1 MAMSRRTTRINSL
14 PFARVC
20 NKRAHQ
26 LNLKI
31 VFYDTDHSHAELKI
45 RLKQDGISQSEF
57 FRSVMTGYI
66 KKDADVLAFVGKIKA
81 SKKVGKKVKK
91 KEIRKSNEL
100 IKKGS
105 ETMNKLGLA
114 ETEIENIFDILE
126 KANPDL

>member
-1 MAMSRRTTRINSL
+1 MSAKKNT
-14 PFARVC
+14 
-20 NKRAHQ
+20 K
-26 LNLKI
+26 KI

-66 KKDADVLAFVGKIKA
+66 KKDADVLAFVDKIKA
-81 SKKVGKKVKK
+81 SKKVGKKIVKK
-91 KEIRKSNEL
+91 KEIRKSSEL
-100 IKKGS
+100 IKKGN

>member
-1 MAMSRRTTRINSL
+1 MSTKKST
-14 PFARVC
+14 
-20 NKRAHQ
+20 K
-26 LNLKI
+26 KI

-66 KKDADVLAFVGKIKA
+66 KKDADVLAFVDKIKA

>member
-1 MAMSRRTTRINSL
+1 MPAKTNT
-14 PFARVC
+14 
-20 NKRAHQ
+20 K
-26 LNLKI
+26 KI
-31 VFYDTDHSHAELKI
+31 VFYDTDHSHAELKV

-66 KKDADVLAFVGKIKA
+66 KKDADVLAFVDKIKA

-91 KEIRKSNEL
+91 KEIRKSSEL
-100 IKKGS
+100 IKKGN

>member
-1 MAMSRRTTRINSL
+1 MSSKTST
-14 PFARVC
+14 
-20 NKRAHQ
+20 K
-26 LNLKI
+26 KI
-31 VFYDTDHSHAELKI
+31 VFYDTDHSHAELKV

-66 KKDADVLAFVGKIKA
+66 KKDADVLAFVDKIKA

-91 KEIRKSNEL
+91 KEIRKSSEL
-100 IKKGS
+100 IKKGN

>member
-1 MAMSRRTTRINSL
+1 MSAKTST
-14 PFARVC
+14 
-20 NKRAHQ
+20 K
-26 LNLKI
+26 KI
-31 VFYDTDHSHAELKI
+31 VFYDTDHIHAELKV

-66 KKDADVLAFVGKIKA
+66 KKDTDVLAFVNKIKA

-91 KEIRKSNEL
+91 KEIRKSSEL
-100 IKKGS
+100 IKKGN

>member
-1 MAMSRRTTRINSL
+1 MAKK
-14 PFARVC
+14 
-20 NKRAHQ
+20 KRERE
-26 LNLKI
+26 NTKKI
-31 VFYDTDHSHAELKI
+31 VFYDTDSRHVELKVH
-45 RLKQDGISQSEF
+45 LAHDKLSQAEF
-57 FRSVMTGYI
+57 YRAVLTGYI
-66 KKDADVLAFVGKIKA
+66 KKDPDMLAFVDKLKA

-91 KEIRKSNEL
+91 KDIRKSSEL

>member
-1 MAMSRRTTRINSL
+1 MSAKKST
-14 PFARVC
+14 
-20 NKRAHQ
+20 K
-26 LNLKI
+26 KI

-66 KKDADVLAFVGKIKA
+66 KKDADVLAFVNKIKA

-91 KEIRKSNEL
+91 KEIRKSSEL
-100 IKKGS
+100 IKKGN

>member
-1 MAMSRRTTRINSL
+1 MSSKTST
-14 PFARVC
+14 
-20 NKRAHQ
+20 K
-26 LNLKI
+26 KI
-31 VFYDTDHSHAELKI
+31 VFYDTDHSHAELKV

-66 KKDADVLAFVGKIKA
+66 KKDADVLAFVDKIKA
-81 SKKVGKKVKK
+81 SKKVGKQVKK
-91 KEIRKSNEL
+91 KDIRKSSEL

-105 ETMNKLGLA
+105 ETMSKLGLA

>member
-1 MAMSRRTTRINSL
+1 MTAKTST
-14 PFARVC
+14 
-20 NKRAHQ
+20 K
-26 LNLKI
+26 KI
-31 VFYDTDHSHAELKI
+31 VFYDIDHSHAELKI

-66 KKDADVLAFVGKIKA
+66 KKDADVLSFVDKIKA

-91 KEIRKSNEL
+91 KEIRTSSEL
-100 IKKGS
+100 IKKGN

>member
-1 MAMSRRTTRINSL
+1 MSAKKNT
-14 PFARVC
+14 
-20 NKRAHQ
+20 K
-26 LNLKI
+26 KI
-31 VFYDTDHSHAELKI
+31 VFYDTDHSHAELKV

-66 KKDADVLAFVGKIKA
+66 KKDADVLSFVDKIKA

-91 KEIRKSNEL
+91 KEIRKSSEL

>member
-1 MAMSRRTTRINSL
+1 MAHERSQPHTKKVVFCDTN
-14 PFARVC
+14 
-20 NKRAHQ
+20 HQ
-26 LNLKI
+26 
-31 VFYDTDHSHAELKI
+31 HAEFKI

-57 FRSVMTGYI
+57 FRSIMTGYI
-66 KKDADVLAFVGKIKA
+66 KKDADVLAFVNKIKA

-91 KEIRKSNEL
+91 KEIRKSSEL

>member
-1 MAMSRRTTRINSL
+1 VSAKKST
-14 PFARVC
+14 
-20 NKRAHQ
+20 K
-26 LNLKI
+26 KI
-31 VFYDTDHSHAELKI
+31 VFYDTDHSHAELKV

-66 KKDADVLAFVGKIKA
+66 KKDGDVLAFVNKIKA
-81 SKKVGKKVKK
+81 SKKIGKKVKK
-91 KEIRKSNEL
+91 KEIRKSVEL

-105 ETMNKLGLA
+105 ETISKLGLA